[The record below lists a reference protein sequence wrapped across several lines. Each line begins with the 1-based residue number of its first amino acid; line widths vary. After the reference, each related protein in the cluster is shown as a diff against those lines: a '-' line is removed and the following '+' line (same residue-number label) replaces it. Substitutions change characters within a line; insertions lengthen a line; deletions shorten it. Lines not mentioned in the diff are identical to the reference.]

1 MKILL
6 IGTISIAPIKLFCI
20 LFMKNVYIIMNQYF
34 EIDTQYLF
42 KQNITSKNYLNA
54 KVSLKL
60 YKYFQ
65 KKIENIF
72 TWVLFKY
79 LSYSYLN

>member
-1 MKILL
+1 
-6 IGTISIAPIKLFCI
+6 
-20 LFMKNVYIIMNQYF
+20 MNQYF

-42 KQNITSKNYLNA
+42 KQNITSKNHLNA